1 MAASDPI
8 YLDYNATSPVAPE
21 VAEAMIPALRDLW
34 GNPSSPHVYGR
45 RARAAVETARQQVAA
60 LLGCEP
66 DEVIFTGGGTEADNA
81 AIIGVAEAVVDR
93 GRHLVISVVEHS
105 AVEESCRYL
114 ERRGWEVTRV
124 GVDRNGRVATG
135 EVEAALRADTALISI
150 IHAQNE
156 TGVLQPI
163 AGIGRLARSRGIVLH
178 SDTAQSTGKTAF
190 TAAALHADLLTVAG
204 HKLYAPKGVGAL
216 FLRRGTPFAG
226 FMRGAGHE
234 SGRRAGTENVP
245 AIVGLGAACALA
257 SRELPQRARHLLQVR
272 TRLEDELRR
281 RLPDLVI
288 HGAEVERLPNTI
300 SVAFPGTIA
309 RDVADRAE
317 GLAVAAGA
325 ACHSDKPH
333 VSSVLT
339 AMGIPDALAL
349 ATLRLSVGSPTTL
362 DDADRAA
369 AILARTVGAA
379 REQ

>member
-1 MAASDPI
+1 
-8 YLDYNATSPVAPE
+8 
-21 VAEAMIPALRDLW
+21 
-34 GNPSSPHVYGR
+34 
-45 RARAAVETARQQVAA
+45 
-60 LLGCEP
+60 
-66 DEVIFTGGGTEADNA
+66 
-81 AIIGVAEAVVDR
+81 
-93 GRHLVISVVEHS
+93 
-105 AVEESCRYL
+105 
-114 ERRGWEVTRV
+114 
-124 GVDRNGRVATG
+124 
-135 EVEAALRADTALISI
+135 
-150 IHAQNE
+150 
-156 TGVLQPI
+156 
-163 AGIGRLARSRGIVLH
+163 VLH
-178 SDTAQSTGKTAF
+178 SDTAQSTGKMAF

-339 AMGIPDALAL
+339 AMGIADALAL